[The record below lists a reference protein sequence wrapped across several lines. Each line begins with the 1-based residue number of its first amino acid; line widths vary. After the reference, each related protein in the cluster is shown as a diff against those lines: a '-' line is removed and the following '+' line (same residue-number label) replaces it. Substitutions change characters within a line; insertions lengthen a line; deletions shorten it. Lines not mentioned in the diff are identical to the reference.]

1 MLDLYICY
9 INAVINR
16 PADATGADTVDGTL

>member
-9 INAVINR
+9 INSIINR
-16 PADATGADTVDGTL
+16 PADATGAVTIDGTV